1 MNELLYSGK
10 YTVHAGDYAA
20 AGEVS
25 ASIKQILKKIGL
37 SSELIRRIS
46 IAAYEAELNMVI
58 HSKGGE
64 IGLQISPKMV
74 TLNCADTGPGI
85 DDISLAM
92 KEGYSTAPES
102 VRMMGFGAGMGLPN
116 IKKNSDEFKIASNK
130 RGTTLDMIFNI

>member
-10 YTVHAGDYAA
+10 YPVQACDYAA

-25 ASIKQILKKIGL
+25 ANIKQILKKIGL
-37 SSELIRRIS
+37 PNELIRCVS

-58 HSKGGE
+58 HSDGGE
-64 IGLQISPKMV
+64 IELLISPDLI
-74 TLNCADTGPGI
+74 TLNCRDIGPGI
-85 DDISLAM
+85 ADISLAM

-116 IKKNSDEFKIASNK
+116 MKKNANEFNITSDK
-130 RGTTLDMIFNI
+130 RGTTLDMKFNI